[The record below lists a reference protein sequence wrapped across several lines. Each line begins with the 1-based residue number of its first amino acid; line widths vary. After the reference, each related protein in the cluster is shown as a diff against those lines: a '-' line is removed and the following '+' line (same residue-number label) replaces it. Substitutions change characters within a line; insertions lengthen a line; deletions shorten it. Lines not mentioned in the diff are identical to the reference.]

1 MSGISVGGHITMRTD
16 SGSAMN
22 HDAQPI
28 TIQADQPEAAQP
40 HATCSF
46 EHRVAEHIGWVYSIA
61 RRQLADAD
69 LAQDATQAVF
79 LILWRKRQHILNKN
93 QHVGSWLVRTTYYAC
108 SEIRKSEHRRKIR
121 ERKAAAMRSEE
132 TRPFDEAAESKA
144 EQLLAL
150 DAAMQKL
157 STAERD
163 ILVARFF
170 QSHTAREVSQRWQ
183 ISEAAAEKRTS
194 RAVEKLRQIMERK
207 KFTMDSM
214 AIASLLTGSAGT
226 APSGLLGTVLQSIT
240 GNAPI
245 SLTTAHAARS
255 IAFHTAHIPAIAT
268 AAVVTVAMATV
279 IVPVVLKSGQ
289 TPTKAVHAIP
299 KSPLPIDYAT
309 TRLTGPLNKDG
320 GVDYVAAF
328 NQRFGKGVTP
338 QNNAAVPLLI
348 LGRPQTFLG
357 YHFSFKHLGSAFV
370 YPDKNWGRAYRRA
383 LGISRSDLVGLK
395 YVGFWIFCHKADKT
409 AIPHIRTPDGSLAK
423 PPPML
428 PSVLGSAPWSARANP
443 WVAAWLAVNGGV
455 WDVAA
460 ATTRRP
466 RLFIPL
472 CPRPGANRSMLYT
485 ESGTLTM
492 SNSLG
497 APLRGLMLRAML
509 ELHHGH
515 IHRCESDLLA
525 AHRIIALLPQEGMSR
540 FSFFDGFSP
549 KMLCGAELSL
559 AKYGNLSA
567 SQLHSYFAKILRFHE
582 THSLAVDWD
591 TTNRWRILS
600 MFQIAAETGGSARL
614 ARMGVPIWPPGN
626 KWTPDQCAKA
636 ARLFNHLQDQV
647 VAALRLKHLL
657 ASATAISSLES
668 AWRRKYRGTHIPWS
682 VAKYFT
688 TMQALITT
696 PHARSIVRW
705 RMVRLGFALAGYRKT
720 AGRFPARLAELAPKF
735 IALIP
740 HDPFTD
746 KPFKYT
752 TGPTGC
758 TISSPGEFPPA
769 INPGEAAFRW
779 KPITIHFSQTAP
791 ARKEKRK

>member
-1 MSGISVGGHITMRTD
+1 
-16 SGSAMN
+16 
-22 HDAQPI
+22 
-28 TIQADQPEAAQP
+28 
-40 HATCSF
+40 
-46 EHRVAEHIGWVYSIA
+46 
-61 RRQLADAD
+61 
-69 LAQDATQAVF
+69 
-79 LILWRKRQHILNKN
+79 
-93 QHVGSWLVRTTYYAC
+93 
-108 SEIRKSEHRRKIR
+108 
-121 ERKAAAMRSEE
+121 MRSEE
-132 TRPFDEAAESKA
+132 TRPSDDAAESRT

-163 ILVARFF
+163 ILVGRFF
-170 QSHTAREVSQRWQ
+170 QSHTAREVSEHWQ

-194 RAVEKLRQIMERK
+194 RAVEKLRQIMARK
-207 KFTMDSM
+207 NISMDSI
-214 AIASLLTGSAGT
+214 ALASLLTTSAGT
-226 APSGLLGTVLQSIT
+226 APSGLLGTVLQGIS
-240 GNAPI
+240 GNVPL
-245 SLTTAHAARS
+245 SLTATHAARS
-255 IAFHTAHIPAIAT
+255 IALHTAHIPAIAT
-268 AAVVTVAMATV
+268 AAVVTVAMAAI

-289 TPTKAVHAIP
+289 TPAKAVHVLP

-357 YHFSFKHLGSAFV
+357 YHSTFKHPGSLFV
-370 YPDKNWGRAYRRA
+370 YPDKNWGRACRRA

-395 YVGFWIFCHKADKT
+395 YVRFWIFCQKADKT
-409 AIPHIRTPDGSLAK
+409 AIPNVRMPDGSLVK
-423 PPPML
+423 PPPIL
-428 PSVLGSAPWSARANP
+428 PFALGSAPWSARANP

-460 ATTRRP
+460 VATRRP

-472 CPRPGANRSMLYT
+472 CPRPGTNRSMSYAERGQLFI
-485 ESGTLTM
+485 G
-492 SNSLG
+492 NFLG
-497 APLRGLMLRAML
+497 SPLRGLMFRAML

-525 AHRIIALLPQEGMSR
+525 AHRFIALLPQEGMSR
-540 FSFFDGFSP
+540 FRFFDGFSP

-567 SQLHSYFAKILRFHE
+567 SQLRSYLAKILRFHE

-591 TTNRWRILS
+591 TTNRWGMLS
-600 MFQIAAETGGSARL
+600 MFQIAAETGGSAEL
-614 ARMGVPIWPPGN
+614 ARMGVPIWPQGN

-657 ASATAISSLES
+657 ASATAISSLEF
-668 AWRRKYRGTHIPWS
+668 AWRRKYHGTGIAEA
-682 VAKYFT
+682 VAAYFEA
-688 TMQALITT
+688 MQAPITT
-696 PHARSIVRW
+696 PHARSIARW

-720 AGRFPARLAELAPKF
+720 AGRFPARLGELAPKF

-752 TGPTGC
+752 TGATGC

-779 KPITIHFSQTAP
+779 KPITVHFSQTAP
-791 ARKEKRK
+791 VRKEKRK